1 MDLVKNGKLTSF
13 YFKLLQN
20 VNTKIDSKIK
30 DVSSKIIAEFETK
43 KREILKLKAQL
54 DECNKIKQT
63 IDHLN
68 EFYNFIKVDNKV
80 ESKRTIK
87 SMPLLLNPNPV
98 ITTKN
103 LLDTLENVEV
113 RIENGEFIQV
123 SAKSSSPADLSLL
136 IKDTDSLLST
146 QNRLIIKKKH
156 NIQNID
162 RINSSFDTSQLNII
176 IKFNDHRINPDDI
189 FIRYLTAP
197 TENKSIFSYINAVL
211 GSNDGKNWELIS
223 NVNYSLMRNFDKAS
237 LFKYPACMKPN
248 MVHKNNFYQYICF
261 QSFPSKDIIPTNQ
274 INRYISRTNIPL
286 CNFEIFG
293 SYYNVKNEII
303 LSNIE
308 GQFQEFFELYIN
320 TNYEEASKKVDFE
333 YVINMFLESYK
344 ELNSLITDFKIDHV
358 MKSVANDYKKKADSE
373 LKSAELKSSELVPP
387 ELKLDETE
395 INLDTNE
402 VELLEETTEKS
413 KTDTEVQLE
422 ASPESIVETEETD
435 EKIET
440 DSVAEAETVED
451 ISNQT
456 IDNEFLEN
464 LMNNIPVI
472 QSDNRL
478 SARKKK
484 LIKTMA
490 KRKNNKP
497 IKVIDTSTGDN
508 ETDGKYNRKK
518 K

>member
-1 MDLVKNGKLTSF
+1 MDLDNINLVKTGKLTSF
-13 YFKLLQN
+13 YFKLLKN
-20 VNTKIDSKIK
+20 INTKIDSKIK
-30 DVSSKIIAEFETK
+30 DISSKIISEFESK
-43 KREILKLKAQL
+43 KREILKLKTQL
-54 DECNKIKQT
+54 DDFNKIKQT
-63 IDHLN
+63 IDQLN
-68 EFYNFIKVDNKV
+68 EFYNFIKLDNKV

-87 SMPLLLNPNPV
+87 NLPFLINPNPL

-103 LLDTLENVEV
+103 LLDTLENVEI
-113 RIENGEFIQV
+113 RIENGDFIQV
-123 SAKSSSPADLSLL
+123 SSKDSSPADLSLL
-136 IKDTDSLLST
+136 IKDTDPVLSSH
-146 QNRLIIKKKH
+146 NRLIVKKKH

-176 IKFNDHRINPDDI
+176 IKFNDHRVNPEDI

-197 TENKSIFSYINAVL
+197 TENKFIFSYINAVL

-223 NVNYSLMRNFDKAS
+223 NINYSLMRNFDKS
-237 LFKYPACMKPN
+237 PLFKYPACIKPN
-248 MVHKNNFYQYICF
+248 MVNKNNFYQYICF

-293 SYYNVKNEII
+293 NYYNVKNEII

-344 ELNSLITDFKIDHV
+344 ELNNLITDFKIEHV
-358 MKSVANDYKKKADSE
+358 MKSVANDYKKKDV
-373 LKSAELKSSELVPP
+373 KSSENLDTL
-387 ELKLDETE
+387 EANILDETL
-395 INLDTNE
+395 INLDSENVESVLDENE
-402 VELLEETTEKS
+402 TKL
-413 KTDTEVQLE
+413 
-422 ASPESIVETEETD
+422 ETEETEVD
-435 EKIET
+435 KKEQDPEINVELT
-440 DSVAEAETVED
+440 ED

-456 IDNEFLEN
+456 IDNAFLEN

-472 QSDNRL
+472 QSDSSKL
-478 SARKKK
+478 SKRKKK
-484 LIKTMA
+484 LISTLSRRKT
-490 KRKNNKP
+490 NKP
-497 IKVIDTSTGDN
+497 IKVIDTNTADADD
-508 ETDGKYNRKK
+508 TKYNRKK

>member
-1 MDLVKNGKLTSF
+1 MDLDNMDLVKSGKLTSF
-13 YFKLLQN
+13 YFKLLEN

-43 KREILKLKAQL
+43 KREILKLKTQL
-54 DECNKIKQT
+54 DEFNKIKQT
-63 IDHLN
+63 IDNLN

-123 SAKSSSPADLSLL
+123 SAKNSSAADLSLL
-136 IKDTDSLLST
+136 IKETDSLLST
-146 QNRLIIKKKH
+146 QNRLIVKKKH

-248 MVHKNNFYQYICF
+248 MVNKNNFYQYICF

-358 MKSVANDYKKKADSE
+358 MKSVANDYKKKAD
-373 LKSAELKSSELVPP
+373 AERVLP

-402 VELLEETTEKS
+402 VELLEETLEKS
-413 KTDTEVQLE
+413 ETDTALQAAPEETVEKEEKTDTETPLDAE
-422 ASPESIVETEETD
+422 PEEQ
-435 EKIET
+435 K
-440 DSVAEAETVED
+440 AELTED

-497 IKVIDTSTGDN
+497 IKVIDTGASDN